1 MKTIRPIISGNFP
14 FLEIYLTRNLGETY
28 VFCAILLYWQIR
40 REKSK
45 FILLWNV
52 FFFFVF
58 LQYVLIVFVNLGHL
72 DHYRQ
77 KFTLSCIPTSPTISL
92 IDFEVFSNT
101 QIPSAY

>member
-1 MKTIRPIISGNFP
+1 MCFVQSYCIDKFVGKKVILFC
-14 FLEIYLTRNLGETY
+14 YET
-28 VFCAILLYWQIR
+28 
-40 REKSK
+40 
-45 FILLWNV
+45 

-58 LQYVLIVFVNLGHL
+58 LQYVWIVFVNLGHL

-77 KFTLSCIPTSPTISL
+77 KCALSCIPTSPTIRL

>member
-14 FLEIYLTRNLGETY
+14 FPEIYLTRNLGETY
-28 VFCAILLYWQIR
+28 VFCAIVLYWQIR
-40 REKSK
+40 REKSN

-52 FFFFVF
+52 FFFVF
-58 LQYVLIVFVNLGHL
+58 LQYVWIVFVNLGHL

-77 KFTLSCIPTSPTISL
+77 KCALSCIPTSPTIRL

>member
-1 MKTIRPIISGNFP
+1 MKRF
-14 FLEIYLTRNLGETY
+14 
-28 VFCAILLYWQIR
+28 
-40 REKSK
+40 
-45 FILLWNV
+45 